1 MDPSNILE
9 LVERWRDL
17 GLAFLTAFLK
27 SKRFNSMYNAEEPMN
42 CSYFQ
47 LLCTM
52 ELTENRLVVVITLLL
67 VDLLPA
73 SIFISLLINKLLE
86 LEKKERVGAVE
97 ANNE

>member
-1 MDPSNILE
+1 MGPSNILE

-27 SKRFNSMYNAEEPMN
+27 SKRFNSTYSTDNLVN

-52 ELTENRLVVVITLLL
+52 ELTENRLVVVVTLLL

-86 LEKKERVGAVE
+86 LEKKERVEEIE
-97 ANNE
+97 ANNA

>member
-1 MDPSNILE
+1 
-9 LVERWRDL
+9 
-17 GLAFLTAFLK
+17 
-27 SKRFNSMYNAEEPMN
+27 
-42 CSYFQ
+42 
-47 LLCTM
+47 M

-86 LEKKERVGAVE
+86 LEKKERVEEIE

>member
-1 MDPSNILE
+1 MGPSNILE

-27 SKRFNSMYNAEEPMN
+27 SKRLNSMYSADGLVN

-52 ELTENRLVVVITLLL
+52 ELTENRLVVVVTLLL

-73 SIFISLLINKLLE
+73 SIFVSLLINKLLE
-86 LEKKERVGAVE
+86 LEKKERVEEIE

>member
-1 MDPSNILE
+1 MGLSNILE

-17 GLAFLTAFLK
+17 GLAFLRACLK
-27 SKRFNSMYNAEEPMN
+27 SKRFNSTYNADGLVN

-86 LEKKERVGAVE
+86 LEKKERVEEIE